1 MAWMF
6 LSASRW
12 SLKWDFILPNVTQWK
27 IKGDNGKCLK
37 FVCKNLLSKIESYDV
52 THTHILIWKKLQFK
66 KITIK
71 VENLFLLSA
80 SDYELSFF
88 L

>member
-1 MAWMF
+1 M
-6 LSASRW
+6 L
-12 SLKWDFILPNVTQWK
+12 
-27 IKGDNGKCLK
+27 
-37 FVCKNLLSKIESYDV
+37 
-52 THTHILIWKKLQFK
+52 HTHILIWKKLQFK